1 MTIPVPDPI
10 PFSNTYARLP
20 DTFHVRLDPDPVPDP
35 SLIELNHDLCREL
48 GIDPQA
54 MSPEEWGQVFAG
66 NRILPGSE
74 PLAMAYAGHQFGHF
88 VPRLGDGRAI
98 LLGEVVDVRGQRRDI
113 QLKGSGRTPFSRGG
127 DGRAALGPVLREYLV
142 SEAMHALGIPSTRA
156 LAAVSTGEPVLRE
169 TVLPGAVLTRV
180 AASHVRVGTFQYF
193 AMRGDRAALGQLADH
208 VADRH
213 YPWTREADQ
222 PVLALLEA
230 IVEAQA
236 RLVALWMGVGF
247 IHGVMNTDNMAVSGQ
262 TIDFGP
268 CAFMDVYHPDQVF
281 SAIDSRGRYAY
292 ANQPAMAQWNL
303 ARLAE
308 TLLPLIGSDE
318 NQALESATDL
328 VNSFSERFARHWIDV
343 MGLKL
348 GLSTADKG
356 DIALI
361 QGLLQAMQQGQA
373 DFTLCFRHLC
383 DAAEDEGQ
391 DEPVRRLFTQPE
403 AFDAWARQWR
413 SRLRREGAMSPGAR
427 AARMR
432 RINPACIPRNHRV
445 EQVIAAAVEAGDFG
459 PFRRL
464 LKVVRNPWALAED
477 DQAYARPPDPAE
489 RVYQTFCGT

>member
-1 MTIPVPDPI
+1 MTIPAPDPI

-20 DTFHVRLDPDPVPDP
+20 EAFHVRLNPDPVPDP
-35 SLIELNHDLCREL
+35 SLIEFNHDLCREL
-48 GIDPQA
+48 GIDPL
-54 MSPEEWGQVFAG
+54 SLTPEAWAQVFAG
-66 NRILPGSE
+66 NRILSGSE

-156 LAAVSTGEPVLRE
+156 LAAVSTGEPVLRD
-169 TVLPGAVLTRV
+169 TALPGAILTRV
-180 AASHVRVGTFQYF
+180 AASHVRVGTFQHF

-213 YPWTREADQ
+213 YPWTREADR
-222 PVLALLEA
+222 PGLALLEA
-230 IVEAQA
+230 VVEAQA

-281 SAIDSRGRYAY
+281 SAIDIQGRYAY
-292 ANQPAMAQWNL
+292 GNQPTMAQWNL
-303 ARLAE
+303 ARFAE
-308 TLLPLIGSDE
+308 TLLPLIHSDE
-318 NQALESATDL
+318 NQSLELATDL
-328 VNSFSERFARHWIDV
+328 VNSFSERFVRHWIDV

-348 GLSTADKG
+348 GLSAADKG

-361 QGLLQAMQQGQA
+361 QGLLRAMEQGQV
-373 DFTLCFRHLC
+373 DFTLCFRRLC
-383 DAAEDEGQ
+383 DAAEDEAE
-391 DEPVRRLFTQPE
+391 DESVRQLFTQPE
-403 AFDAWARQWR
+403 AFDAWAMQWR
-413 SRLRREGAMSPGAR
+413 SRLRQDPLSSGER

-432 RINPACIPRNHRV
+432 RVNPACIPRNHRV
-445 EQVIAAAVEAGDFG
+445 EQVIAAALEAGDPG

-464 LKVVRNPWALAED
+464 LGVVCNPWTLGEA
-477 DQAYARPPDPAE
+477 DQAYARPPTPAE